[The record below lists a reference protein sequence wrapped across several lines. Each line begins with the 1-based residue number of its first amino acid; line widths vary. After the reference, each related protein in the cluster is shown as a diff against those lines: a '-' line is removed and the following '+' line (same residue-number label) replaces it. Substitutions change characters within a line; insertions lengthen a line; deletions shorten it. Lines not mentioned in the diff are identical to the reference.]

1 MLCFIAFCNVMWLFC
16 LALYSQPSL
25 VTVPPELIN
34 IVHGGS
40 VLPECAPFLRL
51 ALAPKLA
58 VLARPVPP
66 PCVYIILRD

>member
-1 MLCFIAFCNVMWLFC
+1 MLHGLVQRDVAVLLGPVFA
-16 LALYSQPSL
+16 AASL
-25 VTVPPELIN
+25 VTVPPEHIN

-66 PCVYIILRD
+66 PCAYIIFRH